1 MEYSPKPQSE
11 GKPNATLGATRDTVA
26 LAMSPSLRV
35 WFGSAMSKGEF
46 LRPMGGSGGT
56 EDEDEQ
62 KDFVEK
68 STDYV
73 PSRRIRVLICEHGQS
88 ARQLTDTMPPRHR
101 NLAWR

>member
-1 MEYSPKPQSE
+1 MKKRKNAQKGRYGKKPKPQ
-11 GKPNATLGATRDTVA
+11 TRDTVA

-46 LRPMGGSGGT
+46 LRPMGAV
-56 EDEDEQ
+56 EVLRMRMNK

-73 PSRRIRVLICEHGQS
+73 PSRRIRVLVCEHGQS
-88 ARQLTDTMPPRHR
+88 ARC
-101 NLAWR
+101 